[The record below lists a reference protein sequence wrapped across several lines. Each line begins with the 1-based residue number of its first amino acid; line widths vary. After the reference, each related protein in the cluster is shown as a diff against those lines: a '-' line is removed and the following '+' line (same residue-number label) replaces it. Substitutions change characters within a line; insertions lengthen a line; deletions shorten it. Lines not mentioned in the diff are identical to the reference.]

1 MMQLRIWM
9 EYVLLGEGFV
19 LRWLGEEV
27 KTEVDEVDI
36 EEEEEEVGEDMMV
49 MKDTLPQDAAVDVPE
64 GSTAS
69 CLKVYLAILPGKT

>member
-19 LRWLGEEV
+19 LRRPGEEV
-27 KTEVDEVDI
+27 KAEVDEVDI
-36 EEEEEEVGEDMMV
+36 VEEEEVGEDMV
-49 MKDTLPQDAAVDVPE
+49 VIKDTLPHDAAVDVRE

-69 CLKVYLAILPGKT
+69 CLKVYLVMLPGKT